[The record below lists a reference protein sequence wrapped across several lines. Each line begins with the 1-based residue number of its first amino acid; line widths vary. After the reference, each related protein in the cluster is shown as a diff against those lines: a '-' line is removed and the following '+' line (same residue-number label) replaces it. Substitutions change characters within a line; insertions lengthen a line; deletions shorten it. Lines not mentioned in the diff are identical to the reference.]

1 MHNDTFNLRC
11 TSENVERKIKKKIPF
26 CLTLIG
32 VHCYGNGNINYW
44 YITGVNFVFNKYLD
58 PTCSSVNVK
67 SALNCFHLKGYQY
80 SELDGTDEQRDGD
93 KYCIRGT
100 SEGIF
105 RGAHWGKIKH
115 RIIMQSGLQAGSM
128 PQKLS
133 FIQRRCPSHS
143 FSKSESSSCAAAPKV
158 LL

>member
-1 MHNDTFNLRC
+1 MTLSTYDVLVKML
-11 TSENVERKIKKKIPF
+11 SGKLKKKIPF

-93 KYCIRGT
+93 KHCIRGT